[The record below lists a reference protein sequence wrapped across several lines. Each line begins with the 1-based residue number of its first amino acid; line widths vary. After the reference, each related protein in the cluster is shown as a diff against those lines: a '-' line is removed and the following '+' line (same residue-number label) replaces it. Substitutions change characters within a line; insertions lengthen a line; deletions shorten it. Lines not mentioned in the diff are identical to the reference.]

1 MFPLSSCNI
10 EVFWK
15 YETVRMITSIYSINV
30 LLVSESYKT
39 LRPREDYFVLDGL
52 MKSAIFHS
60 SDI

>member
-1 MFPLSSCNI
+1 
-10 EVFWK
+10 
-15 YETVRMITSIYSINV
+15 MITSIYSINV